1 MFVRELMTHS
11 VEWTAPTATL
21 ANAARRMRDGNI
33 GCLPVGAADSF
44 IGMLTEKDLTAR
56 ATAEGLNPTTTTVL
70 QIMTHGVTYC
80 QDDDTIEDALSTMR
94 QTAHSSPSGSQPVEP
109 GDWHDFVVRPRAE
122 RSAAALSGHRQR
134 DLQERGIASDSRKS
148 SNELT

>member
-11 VEWTAPTATL
+11 VEWTTPTATL
-21 ANAARRMRDGNI
+21 ADAARRMRDGNI

-56 ATAEGLNPTTTTVL
+56 ATAEGPNPTTTTVL

-80 QDDDTIEDALSTMR
+80 QDDDTIEDALSTKRQRHIHHLPVRNQSNLVIGMISLSDLALKGPQLLYPDIASVIFKSAASH
-94 QTAHSSPSGSQPVEP
+94 QTAAS
-109 GDWHDFVVRPRAE
+109 RAT
-122 RSAAALSGHRQR
+122 
-134 DLQERGIASDSRKS
+134 
-148 SNELT
+148 N